1 MAQRRI
7 DKVFAENLGLT
18 FGGCVRDQILTVFTR
33 DIPQAAGV
41 RWPLVPFVGTEE
53 KRLFKLRW
61 AALLQGVGIWA
72 ARDAFPE
79 IRVDEKL
86 TRKVLFAMKTYAD
99 QAMQRK
105 LLGTF
110 SEEALKGYNELR
122 QRFERLALTG
132 EPEKEAFARAFLS
145 AVWDKPAESFE
156 GDRVAQTATMVG
168 LAFGL
173 FVKVGNVTRNQDSSY
188 ERGSLTKP
196 QKKD

>member
-1 MAQRRI
+1 
-7 DKVFAENLGLT
+7 
-18 FGGCVRDQILTVFTR
+18 
-33 DIPQAAGV
+33 
-41 RWPLVPFVGTEE
+41 
-53 KRLFKLRW
+53 
-61 AALLQGVGIWA
+61 
-72 ARDAFPE
+72 
-79 IRVDEKL
+79 
-86 TRKVLFAMKTYAD
+86 MKTYAD
-99 QAMQRK
+99 QAMQKK